1 MMYHI
6 QLAGV
11 FRTFRIRKIFLPMH
25 KKGFFV
31 CVNNGSLLSGFH
43 AAVILRYDTS
53 VSGNGVTLKK
63 RLGPPELIKIKKYF
77 WRLSFYVFTDTYY
90 KGDIYEKSEKRKLRG
105 CIPMKDKTKNQCGRR
120 GERVFSNICIM
131 PSLIGVL
138 VFFMIPFCIV
148 IYYSLI
154 SNPVMKEFVMLDNYT
169 KLFSNAAFIKAV
181 KNTAFFSLVSVP
193 LSVILSLGLAML
205 LERKIPGKSIFRTFF
220 LSPLMVPTASV
231 VLVWQ
236 VLFHNHGTINQLI
249 ERFGGQTVDWI
260 KSPYGQVIIICMFL
274 WKNLGY
280 NMILFMS
287 ALCAIPRDI
296 IEVADLEGAGS
307 FYKFLHIK
315 LRYLSPTILFVL
327 ILSLINSFKI
337 FREVYLLTGN
347 YPQDKLYMLQ
357 HFMNNTFNSL
367 DYQKLSAAAVLFAL
381 VMIVIMALLLIAE
394 NIFGKDVEN

>member
-1 MMYHI
+1 
-6 QLAGV
+6 
-11 FRTFRIRKIFLPMH
+11 
-25 KKGFFV
+25 
-31 CVNNGSLLSGFH
+31 
-43 AAVILRYDTS
+43 
-53 VSGNGVTLKK
+53 
-63 RLGPPELIKIKKYF
+63 
-77 WRLSFYVFTDTYY
+77 
-90 KGDIYEKSEKRKLRG
+90 
-105 CIPMKDKTKNQCGRR
+105 MKNKTRNQCGRR
-120 GERVFSNICIM
+120 GERIFSNICVM
-131 PSLIGVL
+131 PSLIGVMI
-138 VFFMIPFCIV
+138 FFFIPFCIV

-154 SNPVMKEFVMLDNYT
+154 NNPVLKEFVGIENYT
-169 KLFSNAAFIKAV
+169 KLFHNTAFTKAA

-193 LSVILSLGLAML
+193 LSVVLALGLAML

-236 VLFHNHGTINQLI
+236 VLFHNHGTINQII
-249 ERFGGQTVDWI
+249 EHFGGHSIDWL
-260 KSPYGQVIIICMFL
+260 KSPYGQVVIICMFL

-296 IEVADLEGAGS
+296 IEVADLEGASGW
-307 FYKFLHIK
+307 YKFVHIK

-327 ILSLINSFKI
+327 ILSMINSFKI

-381 VMIVIMALLLIAE
+381 LMIVIMAVLLIVE
-394 NIFGKDVEN
+394 NIFGKDVE

>member
-1 MMYHI
+1 M
-6 QLAGV
+6 
-11 FRTFRIRKIFLPMH
+11 KN
-25 KKGFFV
+25 K
-31 CVNNGSLLSGFH
+31 
-43 AAVILRYDTS
+43 TS
-53 VSGNGVTLKK
+53 
-63 RLGPPELIKIKKYF
+63 
-77 WRLSFYVFTDTYY
+77 
-90 KGDIYEKSEKRKLRG
+90 
-105 CIPMKDKTKNQCGRR
+105 NQCGRK
-120 GERVFSNICIM
+120 GERIFSNVCIM
-131 PSLIGVL
+131 PSFLGVL
-138 VFFMIPFCIV
+138 LFFLVPFCIV

-154 SNPVMKEFVMLDNYT
+154 NNPVLKEYVGLENYT
-169 KLFSNAAFIKAV
+169 RLFSNAAFIKAV

-205 LERKIPGKSIFRTFF
+205 LERNIPGKSIFRTFF

-236 VLFHNHGTINQLI
+236 VLFHNHGTINQISESL
-249 ERFGGQTVDWI
+249 GGQTVDWI
-260 KSPYGQVIIICMFL
+260 KSPYGQLIIICMFL

-296 IEVADLEGAGS
+296 LEVADLEGAGS
-307 FYKFLHIK
+307 WYKFIHIK

-327 ILSLINSFKI
+327 ILSMINSFKV

-367 DYQKLSAAAVLFAL
+367 DYQKLSAAAVLLAL
-381 VMIVIMALLLIAE
+381 LMIVIMAVLLIAE

>member
-1 MMYHI
+1 
-6 QLAGV
+6 
-11 FRTFRIRKIFLPMH
+11 
-25 KKGFFV
+25 
-31 CVNNGSLLSGFH
+31 
-43 AAVILRYDTS
+43 
-53 VSGNGVTLKK
+53 
-63 RLGPPELIKIKKYF
+63 
-77 WRLSFYVFTDTYY
+77 
-90 KGDIYEKSEKRKLRG
+90 
-105 CIPMKDKTKNQCGRR
+105 MKNKTKNQCGRR
-120 GERVFSNICIM
+120 GERIFSNLCIM

-138 VFFMIPFCIV
+138 VFFLIPFGIV

-154 SNPVMKEFVMLDNYT
+154 NNPVMKEFVGLENYT
-169 KLFSNAAFIKAV
+169 KLFKNIAFTKAV

-205 LERKIPGKSIFRTFF
+205 LERNLPGKSIFRTFF

-236 VLFHNHGTINQLI
+236 VLFHNHGTINQII
-249 ERFGGQTVDWI
+249 EHFGGHSVDWI

-307 FYKFLHIK
+307 WYKFIHIK

-337 FREVYLLTGN
+337 FREVYLLTGS
-347 YPQDKLYMLQ
+347 YPQEKLYMLQ

-367 DYQKLSAAAVLFAL
+367 DYQKLSAAAVMFAL
-381 VMIVIMALLLIAE
+381 LMIVIMAVLLIVE

>member
-1 MMYHI
+1 
-6 QLAGV
+6 
-11 FRTFRIRKIFLPMH
+11 
-25 KKGFFV
+25 
-31 CVNNGSLLSGFH
+31 
-43 AAVILRYDTS
+43 
-53 VSGNGVTLKK
+53 
-63 RLGPPELIKIKKYF
+63 
-77 WRLSFYVFTDTYY
+77 
-90 KGDIYEKSEKRKLRG
+90 
-105 CIPMKDKTKNQCGRR
+105 MKNKTKNQCGRK
-120 GERVFSNICIM
+120 GERVFSNLCIM

-138 VFFMIPFCIV
+138 IFFLIPFGIV

-154 SNPVMKEFVMLDNYT
+154 NNPVMKEFVGLENYT
-169 KLFSNAAFIKAV
+169 KLFKNIAFTKAV

-205 LERKIPGKSIFRTFF
+205 LERNLPGKSIFRTFF

-236 VLFHNHGTINQLI
+236 VLFHNHGTINQII
-249 ERFGGQTVDWI
+249 EHFGGHSIDWI

-307 FYKFLHIK
+307 WYKFIHIK

-337 FREVYLLTGN
+337 FREVYLLTGS
-347 YPQDKLYMLQ
+347 YPQEKLYMLQ

-367 DYQKLSAAAVLFAL
+367 DYQKLSAAAVMFAL
-381 VMIVIMALLLIAE
+381 LMIVIMAVLLIVE

>member
-1 MMYHI
+1 
-6 QLAGV
+6 
-11 FRTFRIRKIFLPMH
+11 
-25 KKGFFV
+25 
-31 CVNNGSLLSGFH
+31 
-43 AAVILRYDTS
+43 
-53 VSGNGVTLKK
+53 
-63 RLGPPELIKIKKYF
+63 
-77 WRLSFYVFTDTYY
+77 
-90 KGDIYEKSEKRKLRG
+90 
-105 CIPMKDKTKNQCGRR
+105 MKNKTKNQCGRK
-120 GERVFSNICIM
+120 GERVFSNICVL
-131 PSLIGVL
+131 PSFIGVML
-138 VFFMIPFCIV
+138 FFFIPFCIV

-154 SNPVMKEFVMLDNYT
+154 NNPVLKDFVGIENYT
-169 KLFSNAAFIKAV
+169 KLFSNTAFMKAV
-181 KNTAFFSLVSVP
+181 KNTAFFSVVSVP
-193 LSVILSLGLAML
+193 LAVILSLGLAML
-205 LERKIPGKSIFRTFF
+205 LERNIPGKSIFRTFF

-236 VLFHNHGTINQLI
+236 VIFHNHGTLNQLI
-249 ERFGGQTVDWI
+249 EHFGGQSVDWI

-307 FYKFLHIK
+307 WYKFIHIK

-327 ILSLINSFKI
+327 ILSMINSFKI

-367 DYQKLSAAAVLFAL
+367 DYQKLSSAAVLRAL
-381 VMIVIMALLLIAE
+381 VMIVIMAVLLIAE
-394 NIFGKDVEN
+394 NIFGDVEN